1 MKINYIEVS
10 IYKNSLLKS
19 KLCQHFWQRFFSPM
33 RWLSAS
39 GVMQRIGRGAQ
50 KFVDLCSGSSFQSI
64 APLLLLLFSTSRTV
78 VAASSRTLRPSQ
90 TIEANEKPNDDSMIT
105 VAFAIC
111 IRTCKQVT
119 TYDINHHHKYTKVR
133 KFDHI
138 TFHKPLHLMFIEI
151 THEKIWLFRA

>member
-64 APLLLLLFSTSRTV
+64 APLLLLFSTSRTV
-78 VAASSRTLRPSQ
+78 VASSRTLLLHTAALPNNWSQ
-90 TIEANEKPNDDSMIT
+90 WKAKWWFHDHCSFRHLSTDVQTSNNIWHQLPPQIYKSKFCYDSI
-105 VAFAIC
+105 
-111 IRTCKQVT
+111 
-119 TYDINHHHKYTKVR
+119 
-133 KFDHI
+133 
-138 TFHKPLHLMFIEI
+138 FHKFLYYLMFIEI
-151 THEKIWLFRA
+151 TGEKFD

>member
-1 MKINYIEVS
+1 
-10 IYKNSLLKS
+10 
-19 KLCQHFWQRFFSPM
+19 
-33 RWLSAS
+33 
-39 GVMQRIGRGAQ
+39 MQRIGRGAQ

-78 VAASSRTLRPSQ
+78 VAASSRTLLHTLRPSQ

-111 IRTCKQVT
+111 LRTCKQVT

-133 KFDHI
+133 KFYHI
-138 TFHKPLHLMFIEI
+138 TFHKPLHLMSIEI
-151 THEKIWLFRA
+151 THEKI